1 VRFNALCVPSLLFR
15 TKNTS
20 NTVQKKTLLYKVK
33 EQKKEAS
40 VSVEYR
46 LNVFSVHVMSFFLL
60 LFVGFGKVILHVR
73 ASLSFWLLLLLLLLL
88 GRLVLGL
95 AYACL

>member
-1 VRFNALCVPSLLFR
+1 
-15 TKNTS
+15 
-20 NTVQKKTLLYKVK
+20 
-33 EQKKEAS
+33 
-40 VSVEYR
+40 
-46 LNVFSVHVMSFFLL
+46 MSFFLL
-60 LFVGFGKVILHVR
+60 LFVGFGKVILDVR

>member
-1 VRFNALCVPSLLFR
+1 MLSVCLPSFFGLR
-15 TKNTS
+15 HTDTPQIPY
-20 NTVQKKTLLYKVK
+20 QKKRYKVK

-40 VSVEYR
+40 VSVEYG

-60 LFVGFGKVILHVR
+60 LFVGFGKVILDVR